1 MDSLEILNVY
11 SFLFYLDLLGTLAFA
26 ISGAMA
32 AANKKLD
39 LFGAAFL
46 AFVTAVGGGT
56 VRDLL
61 LGITPVGWMQ
71 NFDYIIVILI
81 GVVITYLF
89 QKYVRKLRRTLF
101 LFDTIGISVFT
112 ILGVKK
118 ALLLEVDPAIAVIMG
133 MFSAILGGVIRD
145 MSINLIPMVFRKEIY
160 ALACIIGG
168 ALFVLLESMEV
179 SFEVSALITILTIIT
194 IRIISIRYKLGLS
207 GINDRTRFPFK
218 KSDD

>member
-1 MDSLEILNVY
+1 MNGLDILNANNL
-11 SFLFYLDLLGTLAFA
+11 LFYLDLLGTLAFA

-61 LGITPVGWMQ
+61 LGQTPVGWMQ

-81 GVVITYLF
+81 GVGITYLF
-89 QKYVRKLRRTLF
+89 QKHVRRLRRTLF
-101 LFDTIGISVFT
+101 LFDTIGIAVFT
-112 ILGVKK
+112 TLGVKK
-118 ALLLEVDPAIAVIMG
+118 ALLFEVDPAIAVIMG

-160 ALACIIGG
+160 ALACILGG
-168 ALFVLLESMEV
+168 ALFVLLESFDIA
-179 SFEVSALITILTIIT
+179 FEVNALITIITIIA
-194 IRIISIRYKLGLS
+194 IRIVSIRYKIGLS
-207 GINDRTRFPFK
+207 KIGDDIKFPFR
-218 KSDD
+218 KSDH